1 MLRYKNVDVNKSV
14 FHYALAH
21 SLESLIMKTTEI
33 PLLVCQST
41 RGFAVNKT
49 PGLNCKLPH
58 FLD

>member
-33 PLLVCQST
+33 PLLVCQYPWFCGEQNT
-41 RGFAVNKT
+41 WFELQTA
-49 PGLNCKLPH
+49 PH
-58 FLD
+58 S